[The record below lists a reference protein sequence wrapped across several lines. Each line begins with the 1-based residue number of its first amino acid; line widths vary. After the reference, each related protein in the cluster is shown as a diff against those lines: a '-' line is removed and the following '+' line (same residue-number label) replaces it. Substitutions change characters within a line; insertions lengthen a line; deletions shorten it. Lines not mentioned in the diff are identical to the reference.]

1 MTNDDLDNI
10 LDTALA
16 RYSGEEPLA
25 GLEQRVLN
33 RARAEGRVR
42 RFRWGRWVLA
52 IVVVCTITLAVL
64 PKRPLPTAK
73 LGGGLQ
79 SARGFSPAV
88 ANRSVPPRQARQA
101 RRPAL
106 PPLSR
111 EERAWLALAA
121 RAPNPAGEALLD
133 LERRGTEPIQ
143 VEEIKI
149 EPLRSLYA
157 NDDTK

>member
-1 MTNDDLDNI
+1 MTNDDLDKF
-10 LDTALA
+10 LDSALA
-16 RYSGEEPLA
+16 RYSAEDPLA

-33 RARAEGRVR
+33 RVGAEGGVR
-42 RFRWGRWVLA
+42 RFKWGRWALA
-52 IVVVCTITLAVL
+52 ILVVFTITTAVL
-64 PKRPLPTAK
+64 WKRPLPTAK

-88 ANRSVPPRQARQA
+88 ANRRSPRKRA
-101 RRPAL
+101 RRPAH

-121 RAPNPAGEALLD
+121 RAPDQMREASLD
-133 LERRGTEPIQ
+133 LKPLSTEPIQ
-143 VEEIKI
+143 VEEINI
-149 EPLRSLYA
+149 EPLRSHDA